1 MPQHIANA
9 KIAITKPR
17 ANFPCMGIKPKTSCT
32 LQVHCSF
39 YRTIWF
45 LLTYRYRVGIL
56 RKLHKNTEA
65 RQMIT
70 MAYSMGVIGRMNHA
84 SFR

>member
-1 MPQHIANA
+1 MRSLNVQEEYLPQHIANTKTA
-9 KIAITKPR
+9 MTKPEQI
-17 ANFPCMGIKPKTSCT
+17 FPAWELNQRPHF
-32 LQVHCSF
+32 QVHCSY

-45 LLTYRYRVGIL
+45 LLTYLYRVGIL

-70 MAYSMGVIGRMNHA
+70 MAYSMG
-84 SFR
+84 